1 MKRRRKRLMVI
12 IPVATVCVA
21 GAGTVGYFKVAHT
34 KPVQNVTV
42 QAQSAEAKKG
52 NLSKTIVGTGNLE
65 LAEAEDQDAPSGLE
79 ISEVMVESGDEVK
92 EGDVL
97 AVVDESSILEA
108 MEQVQEEISQLDE
121 SIQEYQDSDEENV
134 IESSVSGR
142 VKKIN
147 VSAGSDVSDTM
158 VSDGALMVLSLD
170 GKMAVSLSGVSG
182 VSVGD
187 SVTVTLSSGTQV
199 TGTVDSV
206 SGKDCVV
213 TLTDNGTTYGDTV
226 TVTDSSGQELGSGE
240 LTIHEPLEIT
250 GTSGTVSAV
259 NVSENASVSEGTTLL
274 TLEGSANETQYQELL
289 AKREARTATL
299 KKLIQLKADPEIK
312 AEISGTVQSV
322 NVSAGSSTTTDSS
335 SGSSSGSSGSGKT
348 VSQMSYVVSGSVSV
362 VRCSDT
368 GAAVSSDSV
377 TDISESDMNSQEA
390 GETDTEQQTEI
401 VALASSDAYF
411 SSDVDGEEDSSGED
425 TAETSTTL
433 QFAIATEGTSTAS
446 SLVIAA
452 PVTGQMPVTSV
463 SATDGS
469 YTGTVAWNP
478 GDGSF
483 QEKTVYQAVVTLT
496 AGDGYVF
503 QAGSISQIA
512 LGTVSGISVSQDG
525 KSMSFQITFPE
536 TAAAEDIK
544 KDDSG
549 NGNDS
554 TTDGK
559 STDDNKDNDAD
570 QVTDGA
576 DGQSGTDSADNGTDS
591 ASGNSGTD
599 GNSTQSGNNQSGGS
613 AASGNSGGTS
623 VSDASGSSSGA
634 SQTGDSQET
643 DSSTSGTELSASEYS
658 TDVALFTISPDDT
671 MTLEVSVDELD
682 INSVEIGQ
690 EAVVTFDAIE
700 DEEFTG
706 EVTEIGNTASVNGGV
721 AKYTVSVSVPKDEE
735 MKQGMNASATITIE
749 NRENVITIPVNALQ
763 EKGDKVFVYTEKDE
777 DGNLSGETEVTTG
790 LSDGT
795 TVEITEGLS
804 EGDTVYYNKS
814 GNTDSGNGNDSG
826 MPDGMG
832 DFGDMSGGPGG
843 NSDSGNSGGPGG
855 NGGGP
860 GGSGNSGGNGG
871 GTPPNM

>member
-1 MKRRRKRLMVI
+1 MKRRRKKLMVI
-12 IPVATVCVA
+12 IPVAVVCVA

-108 MEQVQEEISQLDE
+108 MEQVQDEISQLDE

-182 VSVGD
+182 VSAGD

-240 LTIHEPLEIT
+240 LTIPEPLEIT